1 MSAPSSTD
9 ALGPKQTRRKSKTS
23 GEIGLAPLDSSQIK
37 GFIRLTPDNL
47 ANSIYSTLGD
57 ADIYTSKTDAAPFLA
72 NMNTGANNQWG
83 KVLLDLLTGFTAG
96 FYDATGQSPND
107 KVTTP
112 VDLNRDNNWE
122 PTYAFGQNLSS
133 LPSTAY
139 QTNDAYSALFY
150 ASTNSYGSGYSDA
163 LMSKYTVGGP
173 LLSVSEPDTGLNVP
187 NINLTIF
194 ADGETPTGYTPP
206 PMSQT

>member
-1 MSAPSSTD
+1 
-9 ALGPKQTRRKSKTS
+9 
-23 GEIGLAPLDSSQIK
+23 
-37 GFIRLTPDNL
+37 
-47 ANSIYSTLGD
+47 
-57 ADIYTSKTDAAPFLA
+57 
-72 NMNTGANNQWG
+72 MNTGANNQWG

-194 ADGETPTGYTPP
+194 ADGETPTGYLTNPLIFP
-206 PMSQT
+206 GSP